1 MAVPRIDT
9 AINWGALTADPAS
22 PGQGDVWYRSD
33 HEVHWRQAAS
43 GKVRIGFQG
52 NIPIISTTSARWYR
66 DGYGSAAQN
75 SSNTVANRAYAIPI
89 WPGRKVTLSELCINI
104 GAAFTTA
111 GNVRAGLFDSDDD
124 TGIPVNRIT
133 DYGTQTATAAT
144 RQWTGLTDV
153 LYPRL
158 YFTVITFQ
166 GGSGGTPTFSVRNIA
181 HPLIHEV
188 NASAVNPNTNFTA
201 YYTDTGFSG
210 AYPSTFGTVAGSTMG
225 PTCAWKLV

>member
-1 MAVPRIDT
+1 MAFPRISAALNWIGQT
-9 AINWGALTADPAS
+9 ANIAS
-22 PGQGDVWYRSD
+22 PAQGDEWYRSD
-33 HEVHWRQAAS
+33 HELMWRQALS

-52 NIPIISTTSARWYR
+52 NIPIISTSSARWYR

-75 SSNTVANRAYAIPI
+75 STTTTVNRAYAVPI
-89 WPGRKVTLSELCINI
+89 WPGRKCTLSDLTINI
-104 GAAFTTA
+104 GASFTTA

-124 TGIPVNRIT
+124 TGLPVNRIT
-133 DYGTQTATAAT
+133 DYGTVAAT
-144 RQWTGLTDV
+144 VGTKLWTGLTDV

-158 YFTVITFQ
+158 YFHVFTWQ

-188 NASAVNPNTNFTA
+188 NASAVNPNTNATA

-210 AYPSTFGTVAGSTMG
+210 AYPATFGTVAGSAMG
-225 PTCAWKLV
+225 PTAAWKLV